1 MSTAHAPISAA
12 DQLFDSPPPAPVAAE
27 ALTDFIAMLRSE
39 SARLGVPLLDPVRPD
54 ASFTFE
60 ARVCPLPLATLARP
74 FDHDP
79 AVIAVLDE
87 AQFRRRQVVI
97 AADAHGFAS
106 IAVSARG
113 DRSVGRQRCRASV
126 VGGNG
131 IRTGWA

>member
-1 MSTAHAPISAA
+1 MSTAHARTSVADHIS
-12 DQLFDSPPPAPVAAE
+12 DLPPPAPVAAE

-39 SARLGVPLLDPVRPD
+39 SVRMGVPLLDPDDPV
-54 ASFTFE
+54 AGLTFA
-60 ARVCPLPLATLARP
+60 ARVCPLALATLARP

-97 AADAHGFAS
+97 AADAHGIAS

-113 DRSVGRQRCRASV
+113 DRSVGRQRRRVSV
-126 VGGNG
+126 VTGDG
-131 IRTGWA
+131 IRTGWT